1 MIDQVAWENALEL
14 EVSQIIF
21 LQSIFTKREF
31 IDHRKE
37 DYAKQIFIHDY
48 ILINVS
54 FISRQF
60 SQISP
65 FDRRS

>member
-14 EVSQIIF
+14 EVRQITF

-37 DYAKQIFIHDY
+37 DNGKQFFIRDY
-48 ILINVS
+48 ILINDS
-54 FISRQF
+54 FICWQF
-60 SQISP
+60 SQINP
-65 FDRRS
+65 FDRKS

>member
-14 EVSQIIF
+14 EVSQITY

-37 DYAKQIFIHDY
+37 DNGKQIFICDY
-48 ILINVS
+48 ILINFG
-54 FISRQF
+54 FICWQF
-60 SQISP
+60 SQINP
-65 FDRRS
+65 FDRKS